1 MAAGNRPAPSP
12 PRRDPT
18 LPAGDPR
25 LFFFFVLPF
34 VFAAAGDLQPAC
46 CHSAPGGPG
55 RPCPRPPSRTLA
67 PFPWGATR
75 AVEKRNRGGKW
86 RLGSAYLVFL
96 ARPGLSFSSLSPSSS
111 LGPSHSAL
119 ALTGASVSPHGL
131 PASQPLP
138 RGTYHPPFLFP
149 PVSAPTFLHI
159 VTPSS

>member
-1 MAAGNRPAPSP
+1 MAARNRPAPSP

-25 LFFFFVLPF
+25 PFIFVLPF
-34 VFAAAGDLQPAC
+34 LFAAAGDLQPAC
-46 CHSAPGGPG
+46 CHPAPGGPG
-55 RPCPRPPSRTLA
+55 RPCPRPPIRVLA

-96 ARPGLSFSSLSPSSS
+96 ARPGLCFSSLFPSSS
-111 LGPSHSAL
+111 LGPYHSAL
-119 ALTGASVSPHGL
+119 AVTSASVSPHAL
-131 PASQPLP
+131 PANQPLP

-149 PVSAPTFLHI
+149 PVSAPIFLHI